1 MNLNSQEI
9 NTNFVFVIN
18 SQYKVIQTLANQMS
32 LWSDVQ

>member
-1 MNLNSQEI
+1 MNLNSHEI
-9 NTNFVFVIN
+9 NTIFFGVIN

>member
-1 MNLNSQEI
+1 MNLNSHEI

-18 SQYKVIQTLANQMS
+18 SQHKVIQTLANQMS